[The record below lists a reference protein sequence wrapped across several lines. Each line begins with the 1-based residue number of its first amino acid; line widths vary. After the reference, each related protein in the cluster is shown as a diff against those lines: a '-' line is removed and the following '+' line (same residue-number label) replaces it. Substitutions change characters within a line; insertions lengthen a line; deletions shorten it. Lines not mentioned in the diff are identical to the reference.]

1 MTWLKPLFN
10 LKLTIILFSC
20 TFSSLISAQTP
31 SERISEIKGMYNEI
45 MGLGELNCIENSMI
59 DYIDVGG
66 EMYEMEQ
73 QAASCFV
80 NYKYGINK
88 GIINDWEYTG
98 EIYAYYF
105 QGNLFFV
112 YMKYYDVTFEGELR
126 FYFYENGDI
135 VQILQK
141 NNENGEDLSLVPN
154 TKVEDEELK
163 NSLITNLYSD
173 LEKIQVILNQD

>member
-1 MTWLKPLFN
+1 MARN
-10 LKLTIILFSC
+10 IIIFSIFIC
-20 TFSSLISAQTP
+20 AMNSFVFAQTP

-45 MGLGELNCIENSMI
+45 MGLGEQNCIENSMI
-59 DYIDVGG
+59 EYVDIGG
-66 EMYEMEQ
+66 ELYEMEQ
-73 QAASCFV
+73 KASSCFV
-80 NYKYGINK
+80 NYMYGLEK

-112 YMKYYDVTFEGELR
+112 YMKYFDVAFEGELR
-126 FYFYENGDI
+126 YYFYENGEI

-163 NSLITNLYSD
+163 NSLLMNLYSD
-173 LEKIQVILNQD
+173 LEKIHVILNQD

>member
-1 MTWLKPLFN
+1 MKEN
-10 LKLTIILFSC
+10 YKIVKTIK
-20 TFSSLISAQTP
+20 TFSIFICAMNSFVFAQTQ
-31 SERISEIKGMYNEI
+31 SERITEIKRMYSEIIN
-45 MGLGELNCIENSMI
+45 LGEQNCIDKSMM

-73 QAASCFV
+73 KASSCFV
-80 NYKYGINK
+80 NYKYGIKK

-112 YMKYYDVTFEGELR
+112 YMKYFDVAFEGELR
-126 FYFYENGDI
+126 YYFYENGNI

-163 NSLITNLYSD
+163 SSLITNLYSD
-173 LEKIQVILNQD
+173 LAKMHLILNQD